1 MKSIGLALG
10 GGAVLGAAH
19 VGVLKAIQEL
29 DIKIDY
35 ITGTSIGAFAG
46 AFYAFGKSYEEI
58 EDIALKL
65 KWIDISDLS
74 ISKFGLLSNGKLGRL
89 IIKHLGNKNIED
101 AEIPLAII
109 ATDATNGEKI
119 IFDKGPLAEAVM
131 ASTSIPGIFKPV
143 EIEQR
148 IFVDGGIV
156 ENVPIDTVKKL
167 GAEYVIAVDLN
178 SKNIYNKP
186 ENILDVLVNSF
197 HFLIQE
203 RVKSQ
208 TEKAN
213 LLIEPDLS
221 QFNRTS
227 TKHVDKLIK
236 IGYEESIERF
246 KYHLTNLSN

>member
-1 MKSIGLALG
+1 MKKIGLALG

-19 VGVLKAIQEL
+19 IGVLKAFKEL
-29 DIKIDY
+29 DIKIDF
-35 ITGTSIGAFAG
+35 ISGTSIGAFAA
-46 AFYAFGKSYEEI
+46 AFIAFGKSYEEI

-89 IIKHLGNKNIED
+89 IKKHLGDKNIED
-101 AEIPLAII
+101 ANIPLAII
-109 ATDATNGEKI
+109 ATDASNGEKV
-119 IFDKGPLAEAVM
+119 IFDKGPLADAVM

-143 EIEQR
+143 AIGEQ

-156 ENVPIDTVKKL
+156 ENVPIDTVRNL

-203 RVKSQ
+203 SVKSQ

-213 LLIEPDLS
+213 ILIEPDLS

-227 TKHVDKLIK
+227 TKHVDKLIR
-236 IGYEESIERF
+236 IGYEESIGVLKSKLKDFSE
-246 KYHLTNLSN
+246 

>member
-1 MKSIGLALG
+1 MKHIGLALG

-19 VGVLKAIQEL
+19 VGVFKAVLEHNIN
-29 DIKIDY
+29 IDY
-35 ITGTSIGAFAG
+35 ISGTSIGAFAA
-46 AFYAFGKSYEEI
+46 AFFAFGKSYEDI
-58 EDIALKL
+58 EHIALKL

-89 IIKHLGNKNIED
+89 IVKHLGDVNIED
-101 AEIPLAII
+101 ADIPLAII

-119 IFDKGPLAEAVM
+119 VMDKGPLAEAVM

-143 EIEQR
+143 DVGDR
-148 IFVDGGIV
+148 ILVDGGIT
-156 ENVPIDTVKKL
+156 ENVPIDTVRNL
-167 GAEYVIAVDLN
+167 GAEFVIAVDLN
-178 SKNIYNKP
+178 SKNKYNKP
-186 ENILDVLVNSF
+186 DNILDVLVNSF

-236 IGYEESIERF
+236 IGYEESIECF
-246 KYHLTNLSN
+246 KYHLTNLTN

>member
-1 MKSIGLALG
+1 MKNLGLALG

-19 VGVLKAIQEL
+19 VGVFKALSEL

-46 AFYAFGKSYEEI
+46 ALYAFGKSYEEI

-89 IIKHLGNKNIED
+89 IIKHLGDKNIED
-101 AEIPLAII
+101 AKIPLAII

-119 IFDKGPLAEAVM
+119 IFDKGPLADAVM

-143 EIEQR
+143 EIKDK
-148 IFVDGGIV
+148 IYVDGGIV

-178 SKNIYNKP
+178 SKNKYNKP

-208 TEKAN
+208 TQLAN
-213 LLIEPDLS
+213 LMIEPDLS

-236 IGYEESIERF
+236 IGYEESIKVLKSGF
-246 KYHLTNLSN
+246 LKS

>member
-1 MKSIGLALG
+1 MKKVGLALG

-19 VGVLKAIQEL
+19 VGVIKALNEL

-35 ITGTSIGAFAG
+35 ISGTSIGAFAA
-46 AFYAFGKSYEEI
+46 AFFAFGKSYEEI

-89 IIKHLGNKNIED
+89 IIKHLGDKNIED
-101 AEIPLAII
+101 ANIPLALI
-109 ATDATNGEKI
+109 ATDATNGEKVVL
-119 IFDKGPLAEAVM
+119 DKGPLAEAVM

-143 EIEQR
+143 EIDGK
-148 IFVDGGIV
+148 ILLDGGIV

-167 GAEYVIAVDLN
+167 GAKYVIAVDLN

-203 RVKSQ
+203 RVKLQ

-213 LLIEPDLS
+213 ILIEPDLS

-236 IGYEESIERF
+236 IGYDESIDVF
-246 KYHLTNLSN
+246 KRDISE

>member
-1 MKSIGLALG
+1 MKNIGLALG

-19 VGVLKAIQEL
+19 VGVLKAIDEL

-46 AFYAFGKSYEEI
+46 ALYAFGKSYEDI
-58 EDIALKL
+58 EEIALKL

-89 IIKHLGNKNIED
+89 IIKHLGYKNIED

-109 ATDATNGEKI
+109 ATDATNGEKK

-143 EIEQR
+143 EFGDKIY
-148 IFVDGGIV
+148 VDGGIV
-156 ENVPIDTVKKL
+156 ENVPIDTVKKI

-186 ENILDVLVNSF
+186 VNILDVLVNSF

-208 TEKAN
+208 TELAN
-213 LLIEPDLS
+213 ILIEPDLS

-227 TKHVDKLIK
+227 TKYVDKLIR
-236 IGYEESIERF
+236 IGYEEAMNVLKSDF
-246 KYHLTNLSN
+246 VSK

>member
-1 MKSIGLALG
+1 MKNIGLALG

-19 VGVLKAIQEL
+19 VGVIKALLEL

-46 AFYAFGKSYEEI
+46 AFFAFGKSYEEI

-89 IIKHLGNKNIED
+89 IVKHLGNKNIED

-109 ATDATNGEKI
+109 ATDATNGEKV

-143 EIEQR
+143 ELGGR
-148 IFVDGGIV
+148 TLVDGGIV
-156 ENVPIDTVKKL
+156 ENVPIDTVRNM
-167 GAEYVIAVDLN
+167 GSDYVIAVDLN
-178 SKNIYNKP
+178 SKNKYNKP

-197 HFLIQE
+197 HFLVQE

-208 TEKAN
+208 TELAN

-227 TKHVDKLIK
+227 TKHVEKLIR
-236 IGYEESIERF
+236 IGYEESLRVLEEAMT
-246 KYHLTNLSN
+246 KKSD

>member
-1 MKSIGLALG
+1 MKNIGLALG

-19 VGVLKAIQEL
+19 VGVLKALLEL

-35 ITGTSIGAFAG
+35 ISGTSIGAFA
-46 AFYAFGKSYEEI
+46 ASFYAFGKSYEEI

-74 ISKFGLLSNGKLGRL
+74 ISKFGLLSNKKLGRL
-89 IIKHLGNKNIED
+89 IVKHLGDKNIED
-101 AEIPLAII
+101 ANIPLSLI
-109 ATDATNGEKI
+109 ATDATNGKKVI
-119 IFDKGPLAEAVM
+119 LNKGPLAEAVM

-143 EIEQR
+143 DIDGK
-148 IFVDGGIV
+148 ILLDGGIV
-156 ENVPIDTVKKL
+156 ENVPIDTVKEM
-167 GAEYVIAVDLN
+167 GSEFVIGVDLN

-186 ENILDVLVNSF
+186 DNILDVLVNSF
-197 HFLIQE
+197 HFLVQE

-208 TEKAN
+208 TELAN

-227 TKHVDKLIK
+227 TKHIDKLIK
-236 IGYEESIERF
+236 IGYEESI
-246 KYHLTNLSN
+246 KVLKQGLAKDT